1 MNNPFRIK
9 ALVVYDGI
17 DEENATAR
25 ALRALKR
32 DLEESDVV
40 VEVSQCI
47 CDAELIVTSDP
58 TVQCALVYLDG
69 AGDEKHRRIQHFLEL
84 LRSRNHD
91 MPVFLMSNRTRAS
104 EIPAAILDK
113 VNDFIWILEDTS
125 DFISGRILAAIQR
138 YREFILPPMFK
149 ALAEFSD
156 VYEYSWH
163 TPGHTGGT
171 AFLKSPVGRAFFNF
185 FKEPVFRSDLSIS
198 VGELGSLLDHSGP
211 IGESEK
217 YAARIFGADRTYHV
231 TNGSST
237 SNRVIL
243 MASVVRNQVAL
254 CDRNCHKSVEQA
266 ITMSGAIPA
275 YLIPSRNRYGIIGP
289 IHPARMTSEAVRKT
303 VADNALIRE
312 GIDQQPVHTIVT
324 NSTYDGL

>member
-91 MPVFLMSNRTRAS
+91 MPVFLMSNRTKAS

-125 DFISGRILAAIQR
+125 DFISGHILAAIQR

-156 VYEYSWH
+156 VYGIFLAYAGAYRRHRFSEIAGR
-163 TPGHTGGT
+163 PGIFQLFQGTG
-171 AFLKSPVGRAFFNF
+171 FP
-185 FKEPVFRSDLSIS
+185 FRSVD
-198 VGELGSLLDHSGP
+198 
-211 IGESEK
+211 
-217 YAARIFGADRTYHV
+217 FGWRT
-231 TNGSST
+231 
-237 SNRVIL
+237 RFI
-243 MASVVRNQVAL
+243 A
-254 CDRNCHKSVEQA
+254 
-266 ITMSGAIPA
+266 
-275 YLIPSRNRYGIIGP
+275 
-289 IHPARMTSEAVRKT
+289 
-303 VADNALIRE
+303 
-312 GIDQQPVHTIVT
+312 
-324 NSTYDGL
+324 

>member
-84 LRSRNHD
+84 LRSRSHD

-104 EIPAAILDK
+104 EIPAAYSTRSTTLSGYWKIPR
-113 VNDFIWILEDTS
+113 
-125 DFISGRILAAIQR
+125 ISSAGVSS
-138 YREFILPPMFK
+138 LP
-149 ALAEFSD
+149 FS
-156 VYEYSWH
+156 VTASLSCRRCLRRLPNFP
-163 TPGHTGGT
+163 TFTNIPGIRRG
-171 AFLKSPVGRAFFNF
+171 
-185 FKEPVFRSDLSIS
+185 
-198 VGELGSLLDHSGP
+198 
-211 IGESEK
+211 
-217 YAARIFGADRTYHV
+217 
-231 TNGSST
+231 
-237 SNRVIL
+237 
-243 MASVVRNQVAL
+243 
-254 CDRNCHKSVEQA
+254 
-266 ITMSGAIPA
+266 IPA
-275 YLIPSRNRYGIIGP
+275 APLF
-289 IHPARMTSEAVRKT
+289 
-303 VADNALIRE
+303 
-312 GIDQQPVHTIVT
+312 
-324 NSTYDGL
+324 

>member
-84 LRSRNHD
+84 LRSRSHD

-171 AFLKSPVGRAFFNF
+171 AFLKSPVGRAFSTFQGTGF
-185 FKEPVFRSDLSIS
+185 PFRSVD
-198 VGELGSLLDHSGP
+198 
-211 IGESEK
+211 
-217 YAARIFGADRTYHV
+217 FGWRT
-231 TNGSST
+231 
-237 SNRVIL
+237 RFI
-243 MASVVRNQVAL
+243 A
-254 CDRNCHKSVEQA
+254 
-266 ITMSGAIPA
+266 
-275 YLIPSRNRYGIIGP
+275 
-289 IHPARMTSEAVRKT
+289 
-303 VADNALIRE
+303 
-312 GIDQQPVHTIVT
+312 
-324 NSTYDGL
+324 

>member
-47 CDAELIVTSDP
+47 CDAELIVPSAP

-91 MPVFLMSNRTRAS
+91 MPVFLMSNRTKAS

-125 DFISGRILAAIQR
+125 AAGVSS
-138 YREFILPPMFK
+138 LP
-149 ALAEFSD
+149 FS
-156 VYEYSWH
+156 VTASLSCRRCLRCLPNFP
-163 TPGHTGGT
+163 TFTNIPGIRRG
-171 AFLKSPVGRAFFNF
+171 
-185 FKEPVFRSDLSIS
+185 
-198 VGELGSLLDHSGP
+198 
-211 IGESEK
+211 
-217 YAARIFGADRTYHV
+217 
-231 TNGSST
+231 
-237 SNRVIL
+237 
-243 MASVVRNQVAL
+243 
-254 CDRNCHKSVEQA
+254 
-266 ITMSGAIPA
+266 IPA
-275 YLIPSRNRYGIIGP
+275 APLF
-289 IHPARMTSEAVRKT
+289 
-303 VADNALIRE
+303 
-312 GIDQQPVHTIVT
+312 
-324 NSTYDGL
+324 